1 MSNPEELATD
11 VAEDTEQKN
20 NANMEASVAP
30 APAAPAK
37 VQKENSVRPRIRS
50 KALKG
55 APESIPKAILKRKRS
70 QNYWLW
76 IVSCVLIV
84 LAALVL
90 AFIILS

>member
-1 MSNPEELATD
+1 
-11 VAEDTEQKN
+11 
-20 NANMEASVAP
+20 MEVPS
-30 APAAPAK
+30 APAK
-37 VQKENSVRPRIRS
+37 VQKESSARPRIRA
-50 KALKG
+50 KALKS

-76 IVSCVLIV
+76 IASCVLII